1 MSSPLDSYV
10 IKPKRPLRF
19 VVWLIIAIVVSGL
32 LQWYW
37 FNSNSGN
44 TAQLIEQNQQ
54 MTEQVAA
61 MKSELMQ
68 QSELLKNQEQV
79 QAMQQATA
87 QQLQNRLQQLQKKVI
102 ELNKE
107 LLFYQNITQGNST
120 SELQIRDLQL
130 RPETE
135 NLDQVRYRL
144 VITQGKNIS
153 EPITGEVII
162 RLQNTEGEGDEAK
175 AIDLNITEHPLNL
188 RHVQVI
194 EGVFNLGEL
203 SDPEQ
208 ISVSLRQKD
217 KILISRSF
225 DWQTETPVGQ

>member
-37 FNSNSGN
+37 FNSNNGN

-87 QQLQNRLQQLQKKVI
+87 QQLQNRLQQLPKRSISTLPSIHLISVMFRLLRVSSILVKYQI
-102 ELNKE
+102 LNK
-107 LLFYQNITQGNST
+107 S
-120 SELQIRDLQL
+120 
-130 RPETE
+130 
-135 NLDQVRYRL
+135 
-144 VITQGKNIS
+144 
-153 EPITGEVII
+153 
-162 RLQNTEGEGDEAK
+162 A
-175 AIDLNITEHPLNL
+175 
-188 RHVQVI
+188 
-194 EGVFNLGEL
+194 
-203 SDPEQ
+203 
-208 ISVSLRQKD
+208 SVYARKT
-217 KILISRSF
+217 KY
-225 DWQTETPVGQ
+225 

>member
-54 MTEQVAA
+54 MTEQIAA

-79 QAMQQATA
+79 QAMHKATA

-107 LLFYQNITQGNST
+107 LFFYQIITNS
-120 SELQIRDLQL
+120 
-130 RPETE
+130 
-135 NLDQVRYRL
+135 
-144 VITQGKNIS
+144 K
-153 EPITGEVII
+153 II
-162 RLQNTEGEGDEAK
+162 H
-175 AIDLNITEHPLNL
+175 I
-188 RHVQVI
+188 
-194 EGVFNLGEL
+194 
-203 SDPEQ
+203 
-208 ISVSLRQKD
+208 
-217 KILISRSF
+217 SF
-225 DWQTETPVGQ
+225 D